1 MLCCS
6 IDEGSEPTNC
16 ENGPAVT
23 KLGSKQLAEK
33 GSTEVIQKQVLDR
46 SDSSVVV
53 TSGQRKYGGPPLNWI
68 GLPTCGSEVTQQF
81 V

>member
-16 ENGPAVT
+16 ENGPVT

-33 GSTEVIQKQVLDR
+33 ESTEVIQKQVLDR
-46 SDSSVVV
+46 SDYSVVV

-68 GLPTCGSEVTQQF
+68 GPPPTCGSEVTQQF